1 MRQLLSRGAR
11 RRCLSPWSAAF
22 TVLLLVSSLA
32 FSPIGPHLAA
42 AEDCQRYVVVD
53 DVVEVCTDTANWRRE
68 NADLRDSVGANVR
81 FDRGD
86 LPDIDVDDGEE
97 ATLWFDENGT
107 LRMLEIE
114 DDDEE
119 FLNVFDANGTLRLR
133 LEAEE
138 DNGDEEE
145 LREVFD
151 ADGTLRLRLE
161 EDDDGDERREE
172 FDANGTL
179 RFRVDDDD
187 DGDERERTY
196 DANGTLRVERIHDDD
211 GDDIVRIF
219 DEDGTLVEQCRD
231 DECSDDDFDSRTITG
246 PAESVR
252 VVVPLRGDAGDG
264 VTLDETVLG
273 RQSG

>member
-1 MRQLLSRGAR
+1 M
-11 RRCLSPWSAAF
+11 WSVAF

-32 FSPIGPHLAA
+32 LPLTGPSLAA

-53 DVVEVCTDTANWRRE
+53 GVVEVCTDTTNWRQE
-68 NADLRDSVGANVR
+68 NADLRDSERADVNFDLGEPPGVNVE
-81 FDRGD
+81 
-86 LPDIDVDDGEE
+86 DGEE

-114 DDDEE
+114 DDEEE
-119 FLNVFDANGTLRLR
+119 FREVFDANGTLRLR
-133 LEAEE
+133 LEEEE

-151 ADGTLRLRLE
+151 ANGTLRLRLE

-179 RFRVDDDD
+179 RLRVDDDD
-187 DGDERERTY
+187 DGDQRERAY

-219 DEDGTLVEQCRD
+219 DENGTLVDQCRD
-231 DECSDDDFDSRTITG
+231 DECRDEDFDNTTVTG
-246 PAESVR
+246 PGESVR
-252 VVVPLRGDAGDG
+252 VVSLHADNEIRDARTAR
-264 VTLDETVLG
+264 VS
-273 RQSG
+273 R